1 MKLIKE
7 IVGEMKIFFAA
18 TTAHGF
24 QYLVSHESHGP
35 IRCQKYKTLFTNK
48 RKNKLEC
55 FSLASF

>member
-7 IVGEMKIFFAA
+7 IVGEVKIFFAA

-35 IRCQKYKTLFTNK
+35 IRYQCYIFFITDGWAN
-48 RKNKLEC
+48 
-55 FSLASF
+55 